1 VAHPFGSDRWLH
13 RQRWVGWLVKYLDIY
28 LFYVYAV
35 RIHGHT
41 CSGDRCCSRSRS
53 RRRRRRR
60 RRVGHH
66 GTRSVDAILVRE
78 VLVVDVIQIGL
89 VEMQPAR
96 VVAEI
101 EVDRHTGQLTEAEL
115 LARRQRSIFVVADS
129 VYRVLVGQLGPLRLT
144 RCSRPSHYVT

>member
-1 VAHPFGSDRWLH
+1 M
-13 RQRWVGWLVKYLDIY
+13 GWLAGNVSRYLSILCLCRTYTRD
-28 LFYVYAV
+28 
-35 RIHGHT
+35 GHT

-53 RRRRRRR
+53 RCRRRRR

-96 VVAEI
+96 VVVEI